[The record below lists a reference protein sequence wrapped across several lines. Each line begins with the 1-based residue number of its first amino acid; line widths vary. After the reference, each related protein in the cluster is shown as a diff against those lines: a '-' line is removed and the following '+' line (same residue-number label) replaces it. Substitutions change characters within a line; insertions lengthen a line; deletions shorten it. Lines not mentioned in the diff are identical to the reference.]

1 MPRAPSRARGVT
13 SHAVAACA
21 TSAGVTPPSL
31 LLQAHAPV
39 LHPPTAYGHS
49 LGQRVFTGRCQPRL
63 GIAPSQRYLHESFP
77 RCLDPYP
84 GGPCGARTRFFPQ
97 GIGLPHFLTGSALHK
112 VPYNDVST
120 GVGVEAAAI
129 HSCSGLRVCSP
140 PRSFPPQRSLRVKR
154 LRRGCRVRRL
164 TQHFRTGPQSDSHGN
179 DPSPVPCT
187 GRPWLLR
194 PRLSRS
200 VTSPSSGYA
209 SRPNRAIDGGGTC
222 TLQDSRPC
230 WPLLGI
236 PTVSRVA
243 GGLKARC
250 RVGRRELGKRWGD
263 VLGGSLVWGIAM
275 TGGSALRFRGSQVKL
290 GSRACGR
297 ARQTAKKL
305 RWFTSLS
312 TQRRGSPGS
321 A

>member
-1 MPRAPSRARGVT
+1 MFTGPESYLSGYSRNHQVPRAPSRARGVT

-154 LRRGCRVRRL
+154 LRRGCRVRWL
-164 TQHFRTGPQSDSHGN
+164 TQHFRTGL
-179 DPSPVPCT
+179 SPTPMAT
-187 GRPWLLR
+187 TH
-194 PRLSRS
+194 RLS
-200 VTSPSSGYA
+200 PA
-209 SRPNRAIDGGGTC
+209 
-222 TLQDSRPC
+222 
-230 WPLLGI
+230 
-236 PTVSRVA
+236 
-243 GGLKARC
+243 
-250 RVGRRELGKRWGD
+250 
-263 VLGGSLVWGIAM
+263 LGG
-275 TGGSALRFRGSQVKL
+275 RGFYVHAYL
-290 GSRACGR
+290 GPLPRRAVDMLAVRIEQLTAEGLAPSKTRGPAGR
-297 ARQTAKKL
+297 
-305 RWFTSLS
+305 S
-312 TQRRGSPGS
+312 
-321 A
+321 